1 MLKNQLKTITTL
13 LAALTVFSCSKNT
26 ITKSNKIITI
36 NYPENGLHKIVDSN
50 WIYID
55 EIKVIH
61 KSNIKDLNH
70 LSIPTY
76 KFTSLK
82 VEGKLLNEKANTI
95 DMGMHL
101 YKVLQNSNNYI
112 FYNKAQTLINGK
124 VTFSRKDKK
133 NIIIEYKKDYPVN
146 ISF

>member
-1 MLKNQLKTITTL
+1 MYINFFPSFKGGKCSNYLLKFKQLDINFIFFRKL
-13 LAALTVFSCSKNT
+13 RYPKSKNKNKKS
-26 ITKSNKIITI
+26 ISKSNIIITI

-61 KSNIKDLNH
+61 KSNIKDSNH

-82 VEGKLLNEKANTI
+82 VEDKLLNENANTI
-95 DMGMHL
+95 DMGML
-101 YKVLQNSNNYI
+101 V
-112 FYNKAQTLINGK
+112 
-124 VTFSRKDKK
+124 
-133 NIIIEYKKDYPVN
+133 
-146 ISF
+146 